1 MGKKNPAKVQ
11 LTLADKAA
19 RKRAAKA
26 EKAAGRAKRAEAKA
40 EAKASA
46 EARREA
52 AAKAEAERQAEAQ
65 ARREAQAQERTK
77 REASER
83 EGLTRLIV
91 SQERDWCIRL
101 VFKRAKRRGAG
112 AVPSVFVTRTGEMAD
127 VAEARVSAD
136 MRARVTQRTGTTASG
151 DLAPL
156 TFGEAWKAAHGLAGK
171 VGADVVSLA
180 TGERFSTGT
189 RERVA

>member
-11 LTLADKAA
+11 MTLADKAA

-26 EKAAGRAKRAEAKA
+26 AKAEARAKRQAAKA
-40 EAKASA
+40 EAKATA

-52 AAKAEAERQAEAQ
+52 NAQAQAEAQAQAQ
-65 ARREAQAQERTK
+65 ARREAQAQERTR
-77 REASER
+77 REARER
-83 EGLTRLIV
+83 EALTRQIV
-91 SQERDWCIRL
+91 SQERDWTIRL
-101 VFKRAKRRGAG
+101 VFKRADRRGAK
-112 AVPSVFVTRTGEMAD
+112 AVPSVFVARTGEMAD

-151 DLAPL
+151 DLVGL
-156 TFGEAWKAAHGLAGK
+156 TFGEAWRAAHGLAGK
-171 VGADVVSLA
+171 VGANVVSLA